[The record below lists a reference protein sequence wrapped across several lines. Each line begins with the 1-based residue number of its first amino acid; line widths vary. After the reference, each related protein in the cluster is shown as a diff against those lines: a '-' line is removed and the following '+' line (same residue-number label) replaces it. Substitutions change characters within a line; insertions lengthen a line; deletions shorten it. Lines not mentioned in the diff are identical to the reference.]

1 VSFKLFSV
9 DDHIIEPA
17 HVWSDR
23 LPARFQEAGPHVI
36 EQDGREYWVY
46 EGRRLET
53 MGLNAVA
60 GKPSDQWGMEP
71 VRFSDMHQGCYD
83 PVARVNDMRDEGIIA
98 SVPFPTLPG
107 FGGRVFHE
115 FADKELADLCVKA
128 YNDFMI
134 DEWCAACPEF
144 YVPTI
149 IVQLWDVELAA
160 AEVRRCAERGARTVA
175 LPDNPH
181 PMGLPSIHSEWWDP
195 LWRALEET
203 ETVVSLHI
211 GASGRVPMA
220 SPDTHFSTAIA
231 SGPAQAGMEMVA
243 DLLFSRVVHQFPGL
257 KFVITEGGIGYMPY
271 LLERIDDVW
280 EKNRAWDA
288 ISSYD
293 RPTENF
299 RRAFWVCAVNES
311 FGLEQ
316 RHRIGVD
323 KILWECDYPHAET
336 PWPNSQREA
345 EKQFAGMPSDEVALM
360 THLNAQALFRFPG
373 ASW

>member
-1 VSFKLFSV
+1 MSYRLFSV
-9 DDHIIEPA
+9 DDHVIEPA
-17 HVWSDR
+17 HVWADR

-36 EQDGREYWVY
+36 EEEGREFWVY
-46 EGRRLET
+46 EGRRIET

-60 GKPSDQWGMEP
+60 GKPPEDWGMEP
-71 VRFSDMHQGCYD
+71 VRFSDMLPGCYD
-83 PVARVNDMRDEGIIA
+83 PHVRAADMREQGIIG

-115 FADKELADLCVKA
+115 FGDKDLADHCVRA

-134 DEWCAACPEF
+134 EEWCAAAPDF

-149 IVQLWDVELAA
+149 ICQLWDPEKAA
-160 AEVRRCAERGARTVA
+160 AEIRRCAALGARTIA

-181 PMGLPSIHSEWWDP
+181 PMGLPSIHQPYWEPVWT
-195 LWRALEET
+195 ALEET
-203 ETVVSLHI
+203 ETVISLHI

-231 SGPAQAGMEMVA
+231 SGPAQAGMEMLA
-243 DLLFSRVVHQFPGL
+243 DLLFSPVVHAHPGL

-271 LLERIDDVW
+271 LLERIDEVW

-288 ISSYD
+288 IGAYD
-293 RPTENF
+293 RPTEIF
-299 RRAFWVCAVNES
+299 QRSFWVCAVNER

-316 RHRIGVD
+316 RHHIGVD

-336 PWPNSQREA
+336 PWPHSQREA
-345 EKQFAGMPSDEVALM
+345 EKQFAGMPDDEVELIS
-360 THLNAQALFRFPG
+360 HRNAQTLFRFEG